1 MSLRLQRANFLVAD
15 MDRALV
21 FYRDVLGFE
30 VAFVKEPR
38 ASSYSHE
45 VFDIDRS
52 AHVGFAVL
60 SAPGQP
66 RVMALTE
73 VAGLEPQASPRRA
86 AIVIDC
92 SDIDGVLERAQSHGF
107 KVFREEK
114 LVTHDGR
121 TGREVG
127 VLDADHNLTV
137 LYCILT
143 APDEHH

>member
-1 MSLRLQRANFLVAD
+1 MNLRVQRANFLVAD
-15 MDRALV
+15 MDRALT

-38 ASSYSHE
+38 AKSYSHE
-45 VFDIDRS
+45 VFDIDR
-52 AHVGFAVL
+52 ATTVGFATL
-60 SAPGQP
+60 STPDQP

-73 VAGLEPQASPRRA
+73 VPGLEPQPSPRRS
-86 AIVIDC
+86 AIVVEC
-92 SDIDGVLERAQSHGF
+92 SDIDGVLERAQAHGF
-107 KVFREEK
+107 QIFPEEK

-127 VLDADHNLTV
+127 LLDADGNLTV

-143 APDEHH
+143 VPETPG